1 MRPSRVAVIGAGVI
15 GAAVGWNLSRRGVD
29 VLFIDRSEPGS
40 GVTDWTFS
48 WVNASNKTQTDE
60 YFELSVAGLD
70 AHYRLAAT
78 IGGDNWWHPT
88 GHLRWADSPE
98 ATERLRAKVSQ
109 LASRGYEV
117 VLWEAERVRR
127 LLEPAVR
134 FPADDTPVAV
144 YLREGWLDG
153 RALASRLVHDA
164 AGHGARA
171 LLNTNVC
178 DIVTEHG
185 RIAAVVTT
193 GGQRHQVDAVVNAA
207 GPDGDKIAALA
218 GRALPMRYDPGL
230 ILRLQ
235 CGNVPIGRVMHAP
248 HIELRPDGRGQV
260 LLHSRELDSGLAS
273 HHEFPPTLAR
283 DVLARAIDIVPALA
297 DSAMAGARA
306 VSRPIPADGF
316 PSAGALEDIPGY
328 YEAISHSGIT
338 LAAIIGQLL
347 AEEIVDGEISPLI
360 RPYRPGRL
368 TLAEPV
374 A

>member
-15 GAAVGWNLSRRGVD
+15 GAAVGWQLSRRGVE
-29 VLFIDRSEPGS
+29 VLFIDRAEPGA
-40 GVTDWTFS
+40 GVSDWTFS

-60 YFELSVAGLD
+60 YFALSVAGVD
-70 AHYRLAAT
+70 AHYRLAAD
-78 IGGDNWWHPT
+78 IGGDGWWHPT
-88 GHLRWADSPE
+88 GHLRWAASPE
-98 ATERLRAKVSQ
+98 ATERLQVRVSQ

-127 LLEPAVR
+127 LLEPAVC

-153 RALASRLVHDA
+153 RLLATRLVDDA
-164 AGHGARA
+164 LRHGAGA
-171 LLNTNVC
+171 LLKSTVSG
-178 DIVTEHG
+178 IEAEHG
-185 RIAAVVTT
+185 RVAAVVTT
-193 GGQRHQVDAVVNAA
+193 GGQRLQVDAVVNAA
-207 GPDGDKIAALA
+207 GPDADKIAALV

-235 CGNVPIGRVMHAP
+235 CGDVPVGRVMHAP
-248 HIELRPDGRGQV
+248 HVELRPAGRGQLV
-260 LLHSRELDSGLAS
+260 VHSRELDSELVS
-273 HHEFPPTLAR
+273 HHEFPPTLAQ
-283 DVLARAIDIVPALA
+283 DVLARALDVVPALA
-297 DSAMAGARA
+297 GSVVSGARA

-328 YEAISHSGIT
+328 YEAVSHSGIT

-347 AEEIVDGEISPLI
+347 AEEIVDGEISPLLA
-360 RPYRPGRL
+360 PYRPGRL
-368 TLAEPV
+368 TEAEPV